1 LQSLNLTAP
10 RRAVLEVIR
19 KSKDHPTAND
29 IMDTLAKRGE
39 RYAYAT
45 IYNSLKYLADHG
57 LIRELNIGNGITR
70 YDGRM
75 EEHQHVICTRC
86 GAISEADVDI
96 PADVVRQIEAETGY
110 KVHALDVQLSGLCP
124 ACRRQEQKPQDGE

>member
-1 LQSLNLTAP
+1 MQSLNMTAP

-19 KSKDHPTAND
+19 QSREHPTAND
-29 IMDTLAKRGE
+29 IMDALAQRGE

-45 IYNSLKYLADHG
+45 IYNSLRYLADHG

-75 EEHQHVICTRC
+75 EEHQHVVCSRC
-86 GAISEADVDI
+86 GAIAEADVDT
-96 PADVVRQIEAETGY
+96 AELVRQIEAETGY
-110 KVHALDVQLSGLCP
+110 KVHSLNVHLTGLCP
-124 ACRRQEQKPQDGE
+124 ACRSAEQDAQSRD

>member
-1 LQSLNLTAP
+1 MQSLNMTAP

-19 KSKDHPTAND
+19 QSREHPTAND

-45 IYNSLKYLADHG
+45 IYNSLRYLADHG

-75 EEHQHVICTRC
+75 EEHQHVVCSRC
-86 GAISEADVDI
+86 GAIAEADVDT
-96 PADVVRQIEAETGY
+96 AELVRQIEAETGY
-110 KVHALDVQLSGLCP
+110 KVHSLNVHLTGLC
-124 ACRRQEQKPQDGE
+124 